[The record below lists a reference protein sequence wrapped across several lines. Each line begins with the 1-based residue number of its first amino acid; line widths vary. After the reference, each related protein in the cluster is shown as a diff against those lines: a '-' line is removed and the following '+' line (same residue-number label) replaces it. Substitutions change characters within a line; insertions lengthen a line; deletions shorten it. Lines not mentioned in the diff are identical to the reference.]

1 MKFISKMFFAL
12 ILTIVCFSSVFAQ
25 SKGRVGRETIF
36 ALTTTNRL
44 VSFNSSTP
52 GTIINTVS
60 ITGLQAGESLVGID
74 FRPATRVLFAVSNMG
89 RIYTINTS
97 TGLATQVGMQPVGL
111 TGTNFG
117 LDFNPSPD
125 RIRLVSNTGQD
136 LRLNP
141 NDGSLA
147 GTDGMLAYGMGDPNN
162 GRTPNAFASA
172 YTNNFAGVGA
182 TATTLYNV
190 DADLDILVTQ
200 GSLNSAPVSPNSG
213 QLFTVGALGINVT
226 NVGGMDISDVNGTA
240 FAAFTLNG
248 EMMSKLYNINL
259 ATGAATLV
267 GNVGGTE
274 QIRDIAVVVN
284 GETLI
289 GITANNRIVTF
300 NSTAPGTILSST
312 LITGLS
318 MGETIVGADFRPATG
333 QFYALANT
341 GQVYIVNATRGVAS
355 RVGTPSVALTGTEFG
370 VDFNPAPDRIRV
382 VSNMGQNFRLNP
394 DTGARADVPTNDG
407 ALAYAMT
414 DTNVGRTPRVVTSAY
429 TNNFAGVSA
438 TGTTLYGIDS
448 TLDILVTQGSV
459 NSTPVSPNTGQ
470 LFTVGPLGVDAND
483 ITSLDISDAS
493 GLAYATITL
502 PGETVSRLYR
512 INLTPAN
519 ATTPVATQVGM
530 VAGTEQIR
538 SLGVVLRVEN
548 VLGLTNDNRLVRFNP
563 RKPDTLIGSPIQITG
578 LQMGES
584 LLGIDFRPATGFLFG
599 LGSTSRI
606 YTININTGVATA
618 LGGAPFIPALAGME
632 FGFDFNPVPD
642 RIRVVSNTAQDLR
655 LNPNNGGIAAV
666 DGTLAYAMGDA
677 NMGTTPNCVASAYTN
692 SFPGLTIT
700 NLYNVDSRLDI
711 LVLQGSPTGA
721 PVSPNTGQ
729 LFTVDR
735 LGIDTTDTVALDI
748 SESTGIA
755 YGSFVLNGET
765 SSRFYTVNLA
775 TGAATQVGMLPVGGM
790 APVVL
795 RDMAIINNVGLS
807 VVAVAPATALSGSN
821 FTYTLT
827 VGNANPNDLSNV
839 VLSTATPANTTFQSI
854 TAPTGFTCM
863 NPSAG
868 GTGAIT
874 CTGTLAA
881 NSSGVFSLVVTPNV
895 TMNGT
900 NVSLMAM
907 VRSDTP
913 DVSGIRFDNTASS
926 ATTMVN
932 IPGPTVMAA
941 NIKVTNM
948 KITATGTG
956 FSGTTVLVDGVGFAK
971 AAKLASNNTKL
982 TQKGKLTNGMSI
994 NQAIPKGRSV
1004 MITFR
1009 NSNGGVTVV
1018 PFTRQ

>member
-1 MKFISKMFFAL
+1 MFFAL
-12 ILTIVCFSSVFAQ
+12 ILTIVCFSSIFAQ

-36 ALTTTNRL
+36 ALTTGNRL
-44 VSFNSSTP
+44 ISFNSTTP
-52 GTIINTVS
+52 GTVINTVS
-60 ITGLQAGESLVGID
+60 ITGLQAGESLVGMD
-74 FRPATRVLFAVSNMG
+74 FRPATRTLFSVSNMG
-89 RIYTINTS
+89 RVYTINTN
-97 TGLATQVGMQPVGL
+97 TGLATQVGMQPVAIN
-111 TGTNFG
+111 GTNFG
-117 LDFNPSPD
+117 VDFNPSPD
-125 RIRLVSNTGQD
+125 RIRFVSNTGQD

-141 NDGSLA
+141 NDGTLA
-147 GTDGMLAYGMGDPNN
+147 ATDGMLAYAMGDPNN

-172 YTNNFAGVGA
+172 YTNNFAGVGG
-182 TATTLYNV
+182 TATTLYNI
-190 DADLDILVTQ
+190 DSDLDILITQ

-248 EMMSKLYNINL
+248 EMMSKLYTINL
-259 ATGAATLV
+259 ATGAASLV
-267 GNVGGTE
+267 GNIGGTE

-289 GITANNRIVTF
+289 GITGTNRVVTF

-333 QFYALANT
+333 DFYALANT
-341 GQVYIVNATRGVAS
+341 GQVYIIRAATGAAIK
-355 RVGTPSVALTGTEFG
+355 VGTPNFTLMGSEFG

-382 VSNMGQNFRLNP
+382 VSNMGQNLRLNP
-394 DTGARADVPTNDG
+394 DNGTLAGTDG
-407 ALAYAMT
+407 TLAYAMG
-414 DTNVGRTPRVVTSAY
+414 DTNESKTPRVITSAY
-429 TNNFAGVSA
+429 SNNFAGVSA

-470 LFTVGPLGVDAND
+470 LFTVGPLGVDASD

-502 PGETVSRLYR
+502 PGEAASRLYR

-530 VAGTEQIR
+530 VGGTEQIR

-548 VLGLTNDNRLVRFNP
+548 ILGLTNDNRLVRFNP
-563 RKPDTLIGSPIQITG
+563 RKPDTFIGSPIQITG

-599 LGSTSRI
+599 LGSSSRI
-606 YTININTGVATA
+606 YTISTTTGVATA

-642 RIRVVSNTAQDLR
+642 RIRVVSNTTQDLR

-677 NMGTTPNCVASAYTN
+677 NMGQTPSCVASAYTN
-692 SFPGLTIT
+692 SFPGTVT
-700 NLYNVDSRLDI
+700 TLYNIDSKLDI
-711 LVLQGSPTGA
+711 LVTQGSVNSA
-721 PVSPNTGQ
+721 PVSPNSGQ
-729 LFTVDR
+729 LLTVGR
-735 LGIDTTDTVALDI
+735 LGIDIADAAAFDI
-748 SESTGIA
+748 SESSGIA
-755 YGSFVLNGET
+755 YASLVLSGET
-765 SSRFYTVNLA
+765 TSRFYTINLA
-775 TGAATQVGMLPVGGM
+775 TGAATAVGTLPVGGM
-790 APVVL
+790 TPVVL
-795 RDMAIINNVGLS
+795 RDMAVINNVGLS
-807 VVAVAPATALSGSN
+807 VVATAPATALSGNN
-821 FTYTLT
+821 FTYTLA
-827 VGNANPNDLSNV
+827 VANANPNDLSNV

-874 CTGTLAA
+874 CTGTLSA

-913 DVSGIRFDNTASS
+913 DVSGIRFDNTTSS